1 MTNGV
6 LGYLHYYRVAALE
19 GVFDAAG
26 LAFQPG
32 GVPVNFTGVKH
43 GVAALA
49 QVNESS
55 FHGGQHVLYAPNV
68 DIAHH

>member
-1 MTNGV
+1 MTDGV
-6 LGYLHYYRVAALE
+6 LSYLHYHRVAALE

-26 LAFQPG
+26 FTFQAS

-49 QVNESS
+49 QVNEGS
-55 FHGGQHVLYAPNV
+55 FHGGQYVLYAADV

>member
-1 MTNGV
+1 MTDGV

-26 LAFQPG
+26 LAFQAG
-32 GVPVNFTGVKH
+32 SVPVNFTGVKH

-49 QVNESS
+49 
-55 FHGGQHVLYAPNV
+55 
-68 DIAHH
+68 